1 MISDR
6 ANKLHFSSIVV
17 DAHCDSI
24 TRTMDHQEDLSN
36 ETFNG
41 HLDLPRMKMG
51 NVSCQFFSCLV
62 HPKYINEHR
71 VIRRTLGMIDAVK
84 ALCLRNPETIS
95 LALSASHV
103 RELIASG
110 RKAAVIKLE
119 GGHCIQDDLA
129 VLRQYFDLGV
139 RAMTLAWDNSN
150 NLVDGIMDDPING
163 GLTLFGKNVIQEMN
177 SMGMLVDV
185 SHLSEEAFW
194 AAMAVNNK
202 PVIASHSAV
211 WDICEHPRNLKD
223 DQIKSI
229 GNSGGVICVNFASDL
244 ISEKFRQ
251 HVALLKEDEFG
262 ALDEI
267 AQIYSD
273 DHEAMEGALE
283 ELESKTGQLSNDP
296 SLIPSHVAIV
306 DHIEY
311 IIDILGPAHVGI
323 GSSFDGT
330 VYLPSGLE
338 DCSKLPLIT
347 EELIKRGNPDNV
359 IAGILGEN
367 MLRVMADVIGS

>member
-1 MISDR
+1 
-6 ANKLHFSSIVV
+6 
-17 DAHCDSI
+17 
-24 TRTMDHQEDLSN
+24 
-36 ETFNG
+36 
-41 HLDLPRMKMG
+41 
-51 NVSCQFFSCLV
+51 
-62 HPKYINEHR
+62 
-71 VIRRTLGMIDAVK
+71 
-84 ALCLRNPETIS
+84 
-95 LALSASHV
+95 
-103 RELIASG
+103 
-110 RKAAVIKLE
+110 
-119 GGHCIQDDLA
+119 
-129 VLRQYFDLGV
+129 
-139 RAMTLAWDNSN
+139 
-150 NLVDGIMDDPING
+150 
-163 GLTLFGKNVIQEMN
+163 
-177 SMGMLVDV
+177 
-185 SHLSEEAFW
+185 
-194 AAMAVNNK
+194 
-202 PVIASHSAV
+202 V

-347 EELIKRGNPDNV
+347 EELIKRGHPDNV

>member
-347 EELIKRGNPDNV
+347 EELIKRGHPDNV

>member
-110 RKAAVIKLE
+110 RKADVIKLE

-150 NLVDGIMDDPING
+150 NLVDGFMDDPING

-347 EELIKRGNPDNV
+347 EELIKRGHPDNV